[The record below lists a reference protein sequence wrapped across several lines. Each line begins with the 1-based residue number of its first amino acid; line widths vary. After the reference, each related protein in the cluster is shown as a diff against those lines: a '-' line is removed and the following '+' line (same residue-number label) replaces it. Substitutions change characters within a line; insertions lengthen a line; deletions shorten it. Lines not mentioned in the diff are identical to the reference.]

1 MEHRKP
7 TAISRKLDPVKQ
19 ASFIK
24 AYDTLMN
31 QLSADEAVIFADAVH
46 HGSSGRFVGRRKS
59 CRSRWSRA
67 ADGTA

>member
-24 AYDTLMN
+24 TYDTLMN
-31 QLSADEAVIFADAVH
+31 QLSTDEAVIFVDAVH
-46 HGSSGRFVGRRKS
+46 PTHAVRPIRYCAPKKS
-59 CRSRWSRA
+59 IYHI
-67 ADGTA
+67 